1 MTSPAR
7 RHFQQAQAAKAA
19 GATAAHEPQK
29 GDAHDLMHMA
39 LVEDRRRLHDIQSIE
54 RKIEVKAELLPN
66 YQPYI
71 DGVLEAG
78 QGAQDDVL
86 MTLMIWHLD
95 VGDIERGLTIAAYA
109 LQHGLETPDQH
120 KRTTATL
127 VAEEIAD
134 YYLRLNDDAYPEN
147 ALALLE
153 HTEAL
158 TRDHDMHDQ
167 VRAKLFKALGQYQR
181 DSDPDTA
188 LSSLKRAL
196 DLNDKVGVKKD
207 IERLERELKNT
218 AAGNT
223 PAT

>member
-19 GATAAHEPQK
+19 GATPAHEPQK
-29 GDAHDLMHMA
+29 GDAHDLMQMA

-95 VGDIERGLTIAAYA
+95 VADIERGLTIATYA

-134 YYLRLNDDAYPEN
+134 HYLRLNDNLHDN

-153 HTEAL
+153 QTEAL

-167 VRAKLFKALGQYQR
+167 VRAKLFKALGQAQR
-181 DSDPDTA
+181 DSDPATA
-188 LSSLKRAL
+188 LVSLKRAL
-196 DLNDKVGVKKD
+196 ELNDKVGVKKD

-218 AAGNT
+218 ADGNT
-223 PAT
+223 KAT